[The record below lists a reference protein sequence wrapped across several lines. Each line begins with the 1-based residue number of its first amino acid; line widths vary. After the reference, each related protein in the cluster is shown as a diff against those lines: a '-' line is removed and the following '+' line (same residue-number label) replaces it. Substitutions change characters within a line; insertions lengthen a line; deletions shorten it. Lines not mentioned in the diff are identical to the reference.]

1 MGCIFISIS
10 FSIQLRLH
18 LYLTYV
24 RTPTHRNRWGF
35 APRAM
40 GANEL
45 ARVVLLALTPHTRI
59 ISRTH
64 TSTVVGVIP
73 FGSRFPAFSITVC
86 EQERVALSREQRLR
100 WPWGG
105 GASIKATDRQQIFCN
120 NTHSH
125 TLPAPGGGER
135 LG

>member
-1 MGCIFISIS
+1 M
-10 FSIQLRLH
+10 QPR
-18 LYLTYV
+18 
-24 RTPTHRNRWGF
+24 GF
-35 APRAM
+35 APNAT
-40 GANEL
+40 GASEL
-45 ARVVLLALTPHTRI
+45 TRVVLLALIPHTRI

-86 EQERVALSREQRLR
+86 EQERVAMSKESERVSGLR

-105 GASIKATDRQQIFCN
+105 GVSIKANDHRQQLFCN

-125 TLPAPGGGER
+125 TLPATGGVVRDKGVAIGER
-135 LG
+135 VSTSMVWQEG